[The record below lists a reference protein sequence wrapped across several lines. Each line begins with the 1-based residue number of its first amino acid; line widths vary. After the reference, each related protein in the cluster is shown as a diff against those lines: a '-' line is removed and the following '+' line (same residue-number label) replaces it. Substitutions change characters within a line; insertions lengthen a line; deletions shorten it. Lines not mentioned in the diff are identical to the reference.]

1 MNTYNDVK
9 HGACETKD
17 RIVLVAF
24 QNTQNGFFVFI
35 VIKKKRQNDCEW
47 QGPYLHVGDAQYRI
61 VLDCIKPLIPKSL

>member
-35 VIKKKRQNDCEW
+35 VIKKK
-47 QGPYLHVGDAQYRI
+47 GKMI
-61 VLDCIKPLIPKSL
+61 VSDRDLTST